1 MAPGRPAV
9 DAKLVLDQDYL
20 NIVDI
25 EEIGGAAIGIEF
37 LFVDLKSDASR
48 IVVAFGPIIDRAYD
62 ALTFRKF
69 GRNCITNVRGE
80 RGNAA
85 LTWKVI
91 SEKSDLLDIG
101 NLHESVCDQLSCVC
115 RMEMIRFYYLWT
127 RSHGLAG
134 PSRNRS
140 RYPEIVSF
148 VRY

>member
-1 MAPGRPAV
+1 MVPGGPAV
-9 DAKLVLDQDYL
+9 DAKFVLNQDDL
-20 NIVDI
+20 HIVDI
-25 EEIGGAAIGIEF
+25 EKIGSAAIGIEF
-37 LFVDLKSDASR
+37 LFVDLKSDAIR
-48 IVVAFGPIIDRAYD
+48 VVVAFGSIIDRAYD

-91 SEKSDLLDIG
+91 SEKSYLLDIG
-101 NLHESVCDQLSCVC
+101 NLHGSVCDQLSRVC
-115 RMEMIRFYYLWT
+115 RMEMIRFCNLQIQ
-127 RSHGLAG
+127 SHGLAG
-134 PSRNRS
+134 PSRNPF